1 MNVNWVICVYWLFC
15 ISILS
20 RFSAEIREAFRVLDR
35 DGNGFISKQEL
46 GMAMRSLGYMPSEVE
61 LAIIMQRLDMDGES
75 VSFYISLILRFHTN
89 KRSVCLLIICET
101 ALQSVTDPF
110 QSLHWTDIWYSE
122 QFMLRSDHRIEQFIQ
137 HRGAV
142 NTPVSEVNS
151 ENPASYCVCVSG
163 FKGRQGQ
170 VTVDWTVWEHAL
182 I

>member
-1 MNVNWVICVYWLFC
+1 MGMDSSRSRSWVWPCALWGTCPVRWNWLLSCRDWTWMVSQSLSTSLLF
-15 ISILS
+15 S
-20 RFSAEIREAFRVLDR
+20 
-35 DGNGFISKQEL
+35 
-46 GMAMRSLGYMPSEVE
+46 
-61 LAIIMQRLDMDGES
+61 
-75 VSFYISLILRFHTN
+75 RFHTN

-151 ENPASYCVCVSG
+151 ENPTSYCVCVCVCVSG
-163 FKGRQGQ
+163 FKWRQGQ